1 MALAEIQALKE
12 LAKEMGIEEGPEL
25 TAFLRDERAKARE
38 MRQAEQEKAD
48 RAREQQQESDNR
60 DREAADRA
68 RELQQE
74 AANRARDQEHAL
86 RLAEI
91 QRDTARETADR
102 HDATR
107 IREGELADRR
117 AAMRTMPKL
126 QPFDDK
132 NDDMDA
138 FIRRFESYA
147 VSLEW
152 PIDKWAL
159 NLSAL
164 LHGIALAV
172 YNRQPVN
179 DTSNY
184 DSLKEALLRK
194 FLLTEEGFRE
204 KLRTAKP
211 ERGESFGQFMTRL
224 EGYFN
229 RWIELGHVDKTYQGL
244 KDALLREQAMSVVTR
259 NLRIFI
265 MERKPK
271 DIGEM
276 SILAEQYLKVHGNTY
291 NFANVDKHKQNVVGQ
306 QQSKY
311 TDRSNVGMDRRMGH
325 KEDTP
330 SVVKVDTNSN
340 YHRDTRSCYLCQ
352 KVGHIARNC
361 RVVKKPSP
369 ASQSSVKAMH
379 AIVKSDECVTLAHER
394 VGDDQRVK
402 IDNGGRGV
410 QTRELSTDTP
420 VANMPV
426 VEGRISGRTENV
438 SVLRNTGC
446 SGGIIRRSMCSE
458 DSFTGETRT
467 CVMINGDT
475 FTAPVVNIMVDTPY
489 FIGWLNALSVE
500 KPVYD
505 IVVGNIPGARDAN
518 DPDVNW
524 RPDVD
529 TSDDIH
535 VVRTEE
541 ITASTDV
548 SCVVT
553 TRANKVEKRMKP
565 LHVVKSR
572 EVEIDSKE
580 LQRLQENDPTLSK
593 IRTWIKEGKGQR
605 SRPKWKERFYIDKSI
620 MYREHETSAKKGSVS
635 TTQLVLPKNL
645 REGVMEVAHDSILG
659 GHLGGKK
666 ILEGVTSDFHWPEV
680 AGDVQSYVESC
691 GACQQMIPIGRNVKF
706 KKKKRKSKHNEQ
718 EGCDHSKPVDISQV
732 KRRNKSETTGPI
744 CTNARGESETHDV
757 SKTKVK
763 RKRWKANETE
773 DTGNYEP
780 CDEKTQKKKTKTF
793 HANTVRKYVSREK
806 NEDKRLKDDVVEGLQ
821 LVSEYQDSHLGSED
835 AMFCPLEATE
845 SWTDVS
851 IGPQL
856 TDVQHLETRHLL
868 EEYGDVFSDL
878 PGHTDITECTIELV
892 DDTPIRCKNYPVPF
906 AMEQVM
912 KEEVIK
918 MDRMGITEPST
929 SDYASPSVIVRK
941 QDGSHRYCIDFRRIN
956 MVSLTDS
963 EPMPNQEMV
972 IGKLGASGYF
982 TKIDLSKGY
991 WQIPIQKEHR
1001 YLTAFQTEMGLRQ
1014 FRVMPF
1020 GLNKFGAVFCRMV
1033 RELFQGL
1040 PNVESYIDD
1049 LTIHTPD
1056 WEGHLDA
1063 VRRVLERL
1071 RQHSLTARPTKCE
1084 VGYNEIKLLGQVVGK
1099 GVVKIQGE
1107 KVRKILEV
1115 SKPKTK
1121 KDLRSFLGAV
1131 GFHKKFIDRFAE
1143 RAKSLTDMTRK
1154 WEPNVLK
1161 WSKSAA
1167 EAYLLLKSKTSE
1179 HPVLRLPQFDKPM
1192 ILCTDASDVGIGAV
1206 LMQEFDGEK
1215 LPIVYASRKLNP
1227 AETRYST
1234 IERECLAIVWAT
1246 KRFHPYLY
1254 GREFLIE
1261 FDHKPLL
1268 LLNKSNIDNGRV
1280 TRWALAMQKYR
1291 YSIRSLK
1298 GQLTKWLIS

>member
-1 MALAEIQALKE
+1 M
-12 LAKEMGIEEGPEL
+12 
-25 TAFLRDERAKARE
+25 
-38 MRQAEQEKAD
+38 
-48 RAREQQQESDNR
+48 
-60 DREAADRA
+60 
-68 RELQQE
+68 
-74 AANRARDQEHAL
+74 
-86 RLAEI
+86 
-91 QRDTARETADR
+91 
-102 HDATR
+102 
-107 IREGELADRR
+107 
-117 AAMRTMPKL
+117 
-126 QPFDDK
+126 
-132 NDDMDA
+132 
-138 FIRRFESYA
+138 
-147 VSLEW
+147 
-152 PIDKWAL
+152 
-159 NLSAL
+159 
-164 LHGIALAV
+164 

-184 DSLKEALLRK
+184 DSLKEALLRR

-244 KDALLREQAMSVVTR
+244 KDGLLREQAMSVVTR
-259 NLRIFI
+259 NLRIFK

-276 SILAEQYLKVHGNTY
+276 STLAEQYLEVHGNTY
-291 NFANVDKHKQNVVGQ
+291 NFANVDKHKHNVVGQ

-330 SVVKVDTNSN
+330 SVVKVDTNST

-361 RVVKKPSP
+361 GVVKKPSP

-394 VGDDQRVK
+394 VGDDQRVT
-402 IDNGGRGV
+402 IDNGSRGV

-426 VEGRISGRTENV
+426 VEGRISGRTEKV
-438 SVLRNTGC
+438 SVLRDTGC

-489 FIGWLNALSVE
+489 FTGWLNALSVE

-605 SRPKWKERFYIDKSI
+605 SRPKWKEIFYIDKSI

-691 GACQQMIPIGRNVKF
+691 GVCQQMIPIGRNVKF
-706 KKKKRKSKHNEQ
+706 KKKKRKSKHDDQ
-718 EGCDHSKPVDISQV
+718 EGCDQSKPVDISQV
-732 KRRNKSETTGPI
+732 KRRKKSETTGPI
-744 CTNARGESETHDV
+744 YTNARGESETHDV
-757 SKTKVK
+757 SKTNVK

-780 CDEKTQKKKTKTF
+780 CDETTQKKKSKTF

-806 NEDKRLKDDVVEGLQ
+806 NEDNRLKDDVVEGLQ
-821 LVSEYQDSHLGSED
+821 LVSEDQDSHLGSED

-856 TDVQHLETRHLL
+856 TDVQQLETRHLL
-868 EEYGDVFSDL
+868 EEYGDVFSDK

-929 SDYASPSVIVRK
+929 SDYVSPSVIVRK

-956 MVSLTDS
+956 MVSLTDA
-963 EPMPNQEMV
+963 EPIPNQEMV

-991 WQIPIQKEHR
+991 WQIPIKKEHR

-1020 GLNKFGAVFCRMV
+1020 GLNKSGAVFCRMV
-1033 RELFQGL
+1033 RELLQGL

-1107 KVRKILEV
+1107 KLRKILEV

-1131 GFHKKFIDRFAE
+1131 GFHRKFIDRFAE

-1154 WEPNVLK
+1154 GEPNVLK
-1161 WSKSAA
+1161 WSKSAD
-1167 EAYLLLKSKTSE
+1167 EAYLLLTSKISE

-1227 AETRYST
+1227 AETR
-1234 IERECLAIVWAT
+1234 

-1261 FDHKPLL
+1261 CDHKPSL

-1291 YSIRSLK
+1291 YSIRSVK
-1298 GQLTKWLIS
+1298 GTANQTADFLSRCSAI